1 METSTAKVFHEIKSN
16 QHAVFRNR
24 DFAGTTSSM
33 LHSVTSR
40 VVGEV
45 NDDIR
50 ADGRRVGGGLFAEVK
65 SGRRS
70 RAALAAR
77 EAARAAPAMAAA
89 VFPRPLALAKR
100 EEGGEIWSS
109 GSWTRRE
116 EARAGPRGRR
126 SAQGLARRR
135 RRTGSGGG
143 RWKGVVSPQ
152 RRFCGFFVS
161 RFARGRRSFT

>member
-1 METSTAKVFHEIKSN
+1 MLSSGTETLQGRRQACCIPLRAELW
-16 QHAVFRNR
+16 AR
-24 DFAGTTSSM
+24 SM
-33 LHSVTSR
+33 TIYVQT
-40 VVGEV
+40 
-45 NDDIR
+45 
-50 ADGRRVGGGLFAEVK
+50 ADGQAVA
-65 SGRRS
+65 SSRRS
-70 RAALAAR
+70 SRAGVVERPWLPER
-77 EAARAAPAMAAA
+77 QARAAPAMAAA

-109 GSWTRRE
+109 GSWMRRE

-143 RWKGVVSPQ
+143 RWKEVVSPQ